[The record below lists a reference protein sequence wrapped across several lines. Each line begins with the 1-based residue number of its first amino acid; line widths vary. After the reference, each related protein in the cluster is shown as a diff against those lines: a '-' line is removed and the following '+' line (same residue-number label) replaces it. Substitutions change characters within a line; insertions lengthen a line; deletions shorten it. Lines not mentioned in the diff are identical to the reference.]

1 MISHLQSNKNS
12 GTWLAG
18 LAEPRAGTRI
28 LTSASENL
36 RLSRYCSKLVSFFGV
51 GVQSKKIARY
61 NLQCIAYI
69 SVLRQS
75 GMQFLDS
82 K

>member
-1 MISHLQSNKNS
+1 MSMISHLQSNKNS
-12 GTWLAG
+12 GTCLAG

-36 RLSRYCSKLVSFFGV
+36 RLSRYCCNIDSCHSV
-51 GVQSKKIARY
+51 GLGFRAR
-61 NLQCIAYI
+61 
-69 SVLRQS
+69 
-75 GMQFLDS
+75 